1 MAAPADTLPTP
12 EPVTS
17 SGGWLEWARPAWMRW
32 PSAAGVVETVVGAAV
47 AKADEVATEL
57 EEVRSSPVAPAAS
70 NDDSGVVVA
79 EVHPNRW
86 AGFWVSGREE
96 EIEAAPDSGSNTDVE
111 TGV

>member
-32 PSAAGVVETVVGAAV
+32 PTAAGVAEAVVGAA
-47 AKADEVATEL
+47 ATRAEEVATEL
-57 EEVRSSPVAPAAS
+57 QEVRSGPVAPAAG
-70 NDDSGVVVA
+70 NDDSGVEVA
-79 EVHPNRW
+79 EVPRSRW